1 MKYLNVSFKSL
12 LVATLICV
20 GLVSCNDDDSYGSS
34 SEMANLSIRMT
45 DAPGDY
51 DAVFIDVQGIEIQLE
66 ADDDLDAT
74 DDDGTEGS
82 EWVTVQDVNTGIY
95 DLLELTGGVSQLL
108 ADTEIEAGYVG
119 QMRLIL
125 GPDNTVVVDGETKAL
140 NTPSAQQSGLKLQ
153 LNQRLEGGENYA
165 FLLDFDVEQSI
176 VETGNGGYNLK
187 PVIRLSAE
195 ANAGMVVGTT
205 VVPAALTS
213 DVQSL
218 VVLTGNGITVSAYT
232 NTDGDFAL
240 NGVPAGTYDVK
251 ITPQISSG
259 LTVYTVSDVEVRP
272 NETTD
277 LGEIE
282 L

>member
-12 LVATLICV
+12 LVATLISV
-20 GLVSCNDDDSYGSS
+20 GLVSCNDDDSDGSS

-66 ADDDLDAT
+66 ADDDLDAA
-74 DDDGTEGS
+74 DDNETEGS
-82 EWVTVQDVNTGIY
+82 EWVTVEDVNTGIY

-108 ADTEIEAGYVG
+108 ADTEVEAGYVG

-165 FLLDFDVEQSI
+165 FLLDFDVDQSI

-218 VVLTGNGITVSAYT
+218 VVLNGNGITVSAYT
-232 NTDGDFAL
+232 NSDGDFAL

>member
-12 LVATLICV
+12 LVATLISV
-20 GLVSCNDDDSYGSS
+20 GLVSCNDDDSNGSS

-82 EWVTVQDVNTGIY
+82 EWVTVDNVNTGIY

>member
-1 MKYLNVSFKSL
+1 M
-12 LVATLICV
+12 
-20 GLVSCNDDDSYGSS
+20 SCNDDDSDGSS

-74 DDDGTEGS
+74 DDDGTE
-82 EWVTVQDVNTGIY
+82 WVTVEDVNTGIY

-108 ADTEIEAGYVG
+108 ADTEVEAGYVG

-165 FLLDFDVEQSI
+165 FLLDFDVDQSI

-205 VVPAALTS
+205 VVPAALSS

-232 NTDGDFAL
+232 NNDGDFAL

>member
-12 LVATLICV
+12 LVVTLISV
-20 GLVSCNDDDSYGSS
+20 GLVSCNDDDSDGSS

-74 DDDGTEGS
+74 DDSGTEAS
-82 EWVTVQDVNTGIY
+82 EWVTVEDVNTGIY

-108 ADTEIEAGYVG
+108 ADTEVEAGYVG

-165 FLLDFDVEQSI
+165 FLLDFDVDQSI

-205 VVPAALTS
+205 VVPAALSS

-232 NTDGDFAL
+232 NSDGDFAL

>member
-1 MKYLNVSFKSL
+1 MKYLSVSFKSL
-12 LVATLICV
+12 LVATLISV
-20 GLVSCNDDDSYGSS
+20 GLVSCNDDDSDGSS

-82 EWVTVQDVNTGIY
+82 EWVTVEDVNTGIY

>member
-1 MKYLNVSFKSL
+1 MKYLSVSFKSL
-12 LVATLICV
+12 LVATLISV
-20 GLVSCNDDDSYGSS
+20 GLVSCNDDDSDGSS

-82 EWVTVQDVNTGIY
+82 EWVTVEDVNTGIY

-108 ADTEIEAGYVG
+108 ADTEVEAGYVG

-125 GPDNTVVVDGETKAL
+125 GPDNTVVVDGETKVL

-232 NTDGDFAL
+232 NNDGDFAL

>member
-82 EWVTVQDVNTGIY
+82 EWVIVEDVNTGIY

-108 ADTEIEAGYVG
+108 ADTEVEAGYVG

-205 VVPAALTS
+205 VVPAALSS

-232 NTDGDFAL
+232 NNDGDFAL

-259 LTVYTVSDVEVRP
+259 LTVYTLSDVEVRP

>member
-12 LVATLICV
+12 LLATLISV
-20 GLVSCNDDDSYGSS
+20 GLVSCNDDDSEGSAAG
-34 SEMANLSIRMT
+34 MANLSIRMT

-51 DAVFIDVQGIEIQLE
+51 DAVFVDVQGIEIQLE
-66 ADDDLDAT
+66 ADEDLDAI
-74 DDDGTEGS
+74 DDDATEGS
-82 EWVTVQDVNTGIY
+82 QWVTLDDVDTGIY

-108 ADTEIEAGYVG
+108 ANTEVEAGYVG

-125 GPDNTVVVDGETKAL
+125 GPDNTVVIDGETKAL

-153 LNQRLEGGENYA
+153 LNQRLEAGENYA
-165 FLLDFDVEQSI
+165 FLLDFDVDQSI
-176 VETGNGGYNLK
+176 VETGNGSYNLK

-205 VVPAALTS
+205 VVPAALNS

-232 NTDGDFAL
+232 NANGDFAL

>member
-1 MKYLNVSFKSL
+1 MKYLSVSFKSL
-12 LVATLICV
+12 LVATLISV
-20 GLVSCNDDDSYGSS
+20 GLVSCNDDDSDGSS

-82 EWVTVQDVNTGIY
+82 EWVTVEDVNTGIY

-205 VVPAALTS
+205 VVPAALSS

-232 NTDGDFAL
+232 NNDGDFAL

-259 LTVYTVSDVEVRP
+259 LTIYTVSDVEVRP

>member
-1 MKYLNVSFKSL
+1 MKYLSVSFKSL
-12 LVATLICV
+12 LVATLISV
-20 GLVSCNDDDSYGSS
+20 GLVSCNDDDSDGSS

-82 EWVTVQDVNTGIY
+82 EWVTVEDVNTGIY

-108 ADTEIEAGYVG
+108 ADTEVEAGYVG

-205 VVPAALTS
+205 VVPAALNS

-232 NTDGDFAL
+232 NNDGDFAL

>member
-1 MKYLNVSFKSL
+1 MKYLSVSFKSL
-12 LVATLICV
+12 LVATLISV
-20 GLVSCNDDDSYGSS
+20 GLVSCNDDDSDGSS

-82 EWVTVQDVNTGIY
+82 EWVTVEDVNTGIY

-108 ADTEIEAGYVG
+108 ADTEVEAGYVG

-165 FLLDFDVEQSI
+165 FLLDFDVDQSI

-205 VVPAALTS
+205 VVPAALNS

-232 NTDGDFAL
+232 NNDGDFAL

>member
-12 LVATLICV
+12 LVATLISV
-20 GLVSCNDDDSYGSS
+20 GLVSCNDDDSDGSS

-82 EWVTVQDVNTGIY
+82 EWVTVDDVNTGIY

-108 ADTEIEAGYVG
+108 ADTEVEAGYVG

-232 NTDGDFAL
+232 NNDGDFAL

>member
-12 LVATLICV
+12 LVATLISV
-20 GLVSCNDDDSYGSS
+20 GLVSCNDDDSDGSS

-66 ADDDLDAT
+66 ADNDLDAT

-82 EWVTVQDVNTGIY
+82 EWVTVEDVNTGIY

-140 NTPSAQQSGLKLQ
+140 NTPSAQQSGLKSQ

-205 VVPAALTS
+205 VVPAALSS

-232 NTDGDFAL
+232 NNDGDFAL

>member
-1 MKYLNVSFKSL
+1 MKYLSVSFKSL
-12 LVATLICV
+12 LVATLISV
-20 GLVSCNDDDSYGSS
+20 GLVSCNDDDSDGSS

-82 EWVTVQDVNTGIY
+82 EWVTVEDVNTGIY
-95 DLLELTGGVSQLL
+95 DLLELTCGVSQLL
-108 ADTEIEAGYVG
+108 ADTEVEAGYVG

-205 VVPAALTS
+205 VVPAALNS

-232 NTDGDFAL
+232 NNDGDFAL

>member
-12 LVATLICV
+12 LVATLISV
-20 GLVSCNDDDSYGSS
+20 GLVSCNDDDSDGSS

-51 DAVFIDVQGIEIQLE
+51 EAVFIDVQGIEIQLE

-74 DDDGTEGS
+74 DDSGTEAS
-82 EWVTVQDVNTGIY
+82 EWVTVEDVNTGIY

-165 FLLDFDVEQSI
+165 FLLDFDVDQSI

-205 VVPAALTS
+205 VVPAALSS

-232 NTDGDFAL
+232 NNDGDFAL
-240 NGVPAGTYDVK
+240 KGVPAGTYDVK

>member
-12 LVATLICV
+12 LVATLISV
-20 GLVSCNDDDSYGSS
+20 GLVSCNDDDSDGSS

-74 DDDGTEGS
+74 DDDATEGS
-82 EWVTVQDVNTGIY
+82 EWVTVEDVNTGIY

-153 LNQRLEGGENYA
+153 LNQRLDGGENYA

-205 VVPAALTS
+205 VVPAALSS

-232 NTDGDFAL
+232 NNDGDFAL

>member
-12 LVATLICV
+12 LVATLISV
-20 GLVSCNDDDSYGSS
+20 GLVSCNDDDSDGSS

-66 ADDDLDAT
+66 ADNDLDAT

-82 EWVTVQDVNTGIY
+82 EWVTVEDVNTGIY

-125 GPDNTVVVDGETKAL
+125 GPGNTVVVDGETKVL

-232 NTDGDFAL
+232 NNDGDFAL

>member
-1 MKYLNVSFKSL
+1 MKYLNLSFKSL
-12 LVATLICV
+12 LVATLISV
-20 GLVSCNDDDSYGSS
+20 GLVSCNDDDSDGSS
-34 SEMANLSIRMT
+34 SEIANLSIRMT

-74 DDDGTEGS
+74 DDDATEGS
-82 EWVTVQDVNTGIY
+82 EWVTVEDVNTGIY

-108 ADTEIEAGYVG
+108 ADTEVEAGYVG

-165 FLLDFDVEQSI
+165 FLLDFDVDQSI

-205 VVPAALTS
+205 VVPAALSS

-218 VVLTGNGITVSAYT
+218 VVLNGNGITVSAYT
-232 NTDGDFAL
+232 NSDGDFAL

>member
-12 LVATLICV
+12 LVATLISV
-20 GLVSCNDDDSYGSS
+20 GLVSCNDDDSDGSS

-74 DDDGTEGS
+74 DDSGTEAS
-82 EWVTVQDVNTGIY
+82 EWVTVEDVNTGIY

-108 ADTEIEAGYVG
+108 ADTEVEAGYVG

-165 FLLDFDVEQSI
+165 FLLDFDVDQSI

-205 VVPAALTS
+205 IVPAALSS

-232 NTDGDFAL
+232 NSDGDFAL

>member
-12 LVATLICV
+12 LVATLISV
-20 GLVSCNDDDSYGSS
+20 GLVSCNDDDSDGSS

-82 EWVTVQDVNTGIY
+82 EWVTVEDVNTGIY

-108 ADTEIEAGYVG
+108 ADTEVEAGYVG

-165 FLLDFDVEQSI
+165 FLLDFDVDQSI

-205 VVPAALTS
+205 VVPAALSS

-232 NTDGDFAL
+232 NNDGDFAL

>member
-1 MKYLNVSFKSL
+1 MKYLSVSFKSL
-12 LVATLICV
+12 LVATLISV
-20 GLVSCNDDDSYGSS
+20 GLVSCNDDDSDGSS

-82 EWVTVQDVNTGIY
+82 EWVTVEDVNTGIY

-205 VVPAALTS
+205 VVPAALSS

-232 NTDGDFAL
+232 NNDGKFAL

>member
-12 LVATLICV
+12 LVATLISV
-20 GLVSCNDDDSYGSS
+20 GLVSCNDDDSDGSS

-74 DDDGTEGS
+74 DDDATEGS
-82 EWVTVQDVNTGIY
+82 EWVTVEDVNTGIY

-108 ADTEIEAGYVG
+108 ADTEVEAGYVG

-205 VVPAALTS
+205 VVPAALSS

-232 NTDGDFAL
+232 NNDGDFAL

>member
-12 LVATLICV
+12 LVATLISV
-20 GLVSCNDDDSYGSS
+20 GLVSCNDDDSDGSS

-74 DDDGTEGS
+74 DDDGTDGS
-82 EWVTVQDVNTGIY
+82 EWVTVEDVNTGIY

-108 ADTEIEAGYVG
+108 ADTQIEAGYVG

-125 GPDNTVVVDGETKAL
+125 GPDNTVVVNGETKAL

-205 VVPAALTS
+205 VVPAALSS

>member
-12 LVATLICV
+12 LVATLISV
-20 GLVSCNDDDSYGSS
+20 GLVSCNDDDSDGSS

-66 ADDDLDAT
+66 ADDDLDAA
-74 DDDGTEGS
+74 DDNETEGS
-82 EWVTVQDVNTGIY
+82 EWVTVEDVNTGIY

-108 ADTEIEAGYVG
+108 ADTEVEAGYVG

-165 FLLDFDVEQSI
+165 FLLDFDVDQSI

-205 VVPAALTS
+205 VVPAALSS

-232 NTDGDFAL
+232 NYDGDFAL

>member
-12 LVATLICV
+12 LVATLISV
-20 GLVSCNDDDSYGSS
+20 GLVSCNDDDSDGSS

-82 EWVTVQDVNTGIY
+82 EWVTVDDVNTGIY

-232 NTDGDFAL
+232 NNDGDFAL

>member
-1 MKYLNVSFKSL
+1 MKYLSVSFKSL
-12 LVATLICV
+12 LVATLISV
-20 GLVSCNDDDSYGSS
+20 GLVSCNDDDSDGSS

-82 EWVTVQDVNTGIY
+82 EWVTVEDVNTGIY

-205 VVPAALTS
+205 VVPAALSS

-232 NTDGDFAL
+232 NNDGDFAL

>member
-12 LVATLICV
+12 LVATLISV
-20 GLVSCNDDDSYGSS
+20 GLVSCNDDDSDGSS
-34 SEMANLSIRMT
+34 SEIANLSIRMT

-74 DDDGTEGS
+74 DDDATEGS
-82 EWVTVQDVNTGIY
+82 EWVTVEDVNTGIY

-108 ADTEIEAGYVG
+108 ADTEVEAGYVG

-165 FLLDFDVEQSI
+165 FLLDFDVDQSI

-218 VVLTGNGITVSAYT
+218 VVLNGNGITVSAYT
-232 NTDGDFAL
+232 NSDGDFAL

>member
-1 MKYLNVSFKSL
+1 MKYLSVSFKSL
-12 LVATLICV
+12 LVATLISV
-20 GLVSCNDDDSYGSS
+20 GLVSCNDDDSDGSS
-34 SEMANLSIRMT
+34 SERANLSIRMT

-82 EWVTVQDVNTGIY
+82 EWVTVEDVNTGIY

-108 ADTEIEAGYVG
+108 ADTEVEAGYVG

-205 VVPAALTS
+205 VVPAALSS

-232 NTDGDFAL
+232 NNDGDFAL

>member
-12 LVATLICV
+12 LVATLISV
-20 GLVSCNDDDSYGSS
+20 GLVSCNDDDSDGSS

-74 DDDGTEGS
+74 DDNETEGS
-82 EWVTVQDVNTGIY
+82 EWVTVEDVNTGIY

-108 ADTEIEAGYVG
+108 ADTEVEAGYVG

-165 FLLDFDVEQSI
+165 FLLDFDVDQSI

-205 VVPAALTS
+205 VVPAALSS

-232 NTDGDFAL
+232 NSDGDFAL

>member
-1 MKYLNVSFKSL
+1 MKYLSVSFKSL
-12 LVATLICV
+12 LVATLISV
-20 GLVSCNDDDSYGSS
+20 GLVSCNDDDSDGSS

-82 EWVTVQDVNTGIY
+82 EWMTVEDVNTGIY

-205 VVPAALTS
+205 VVPAALSS

-232 NTDGDFAL
+232 NNDGDFAL